1 MHGLASE
8 VFPDILNDLGIEH
21 IMFNAYTD
29 EQRLSNINILTKRS
43 YDDMGAVIKAL
54 KLDAGF
60 VLYPHGQRLDII
72 CDEGIPLS
80 KQSALYVVMTL
91 LNMEAK
97 ASGVKK
103 RVFLPTWAA
112 DIVYFDNLEI
122 ERGQYANFK
131 ASKMKSYDLV
141 TTGEGNFTFTEFA
154 THRDSMYATLKIL
167 EMMVT
172 HDAVLSEIIS
182 SLPHFFYTTI
192 QVPCTQAL
200 KGKMMRK
207 FLEDSKGKKSSTLD
221 GVKIWLAENDWVLM
235 IPDQYNDTLNLTIQ
249 AQTDENGEAYK
260 ALYIAKIQEWS
271 KS

>member
-1 MHGLASE
+1 
-8 VFPDILNDLGIEH
+8 
-21 IMFNAYTD
+21 
-29 EQRLSNINILTKRS
+29 
-43 YDDMGAVIKAL
+43 
-54 KLDAGF
+54 
-60 VLYPHGQRLDII
+60 
-72 CDEGIPLS
+72 
-80 KQSALYVVMTL
+80 
-91 LNMEAK
+91 
-97 ASGVKK
+97 
-103 RVFLPTWAA
+103 
-112 DIVYFDNLEI
+112 
-122 ERGQYANFK
+122 
-131 ASKMKSYDLV
+131 
-141 TTGEGNFTFTEFA
+141 
-154 THRDSMYATLKIL
+154 
-167 EMMVT
+167 MMVT